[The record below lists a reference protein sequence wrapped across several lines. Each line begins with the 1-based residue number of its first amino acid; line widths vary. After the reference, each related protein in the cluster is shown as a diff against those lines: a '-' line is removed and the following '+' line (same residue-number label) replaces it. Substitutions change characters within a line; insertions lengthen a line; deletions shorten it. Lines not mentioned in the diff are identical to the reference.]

1 MPILNFTLTF
11 ISEFY
16 RNYPKL
22 AVTLALSCLT
32 LLSRF
37 LMNQR
42 SRKVFLVDFTCYK
55 PPVTQM
61 CRREVTLERVRLY
74 VNASE
79 ETLDF
84 MKKTME
90 SSGLGDSTYLPEA
103 LLREP
108 PNPCMKEA
116 RKEAEMAMFGSI
128 DTLLEKTSVQCKE
141 IGILI
146 VNCCIFNAVPS
157 LSSMIVNRYKLRE
170 DVISYNLSGMGC
182 SAGVLAI
189 GFAKQLLQVH
199 HNSYALVVST
209 ENITENCY
217 VGNDRSNILTNCF
230 FRVGGAAILLS
241 NRPSDRGS
249 SKYQLTQTVQI
260 NTASSDRSYNCIF
273 QDEDLEGHVGV
284 TINKDLLVAANKAIK
299 SNVTILGS
307 MILPV
312 SDKLL
317 CLANYTMRR
326 LNLGK
331 LKPSSP
337 DFKRAVDHLCAH
349 VGGKPVLDE
358 VERNLGFNDAYM
370 EASRMTLYRFG
381 NTSSSSVWYEL
392 AYSEAKG
399 RVQKG
404 DRVWQ
409 IQYGSGFKCSS
420 AVWRALR
427 NIDYDKTNPWSEEID
442 EFPVHPDNSDEAF
455 PFSFEP
461 SK

>member
-1 MPILNFTLTF
+1 MPILNFTLTY

-16 RNYPKL
+16 RNNPKL
-22 AVTLALSCLT
+22 AVTLAFLCLT

-55 PPVTQM
+55 PPETQM
-61 CRREVTLERVRLY
+61 CHKDVVLERVGLY
-74 VNASE
+74 ANASE

-90 SSGLGDSTYLPEA
+90 RSGLGDSTYSPEA
-103 LLREP
+103 LLRDP

-146 VNCCIFNAVPS
+146 VNCCIFNVVPS

-182 SAGVLAI
+182 SAGLVAI

-209 ENITENCY
+209 ENITENFY
-217 VGNDRSNILTNCF
+217 LGSERSKILINCL

-249 SKYQLTQTVQI
+249 SKYQLTQTVHTH
-260 NTASSDRSYNCIF
+260 TASSDRSYNCIF
-273 QDEDLEGHVGV
+273 HEEDLEGHVGV
-284 TINKDLLVAANKAIK
+284 TITKDLLAAANKAIQ
-299 SNVTILGS
+299 SNVTTLGS

-312 SDKLL
+312 SEKLL
-317 CLANYTMRR
+317 FLAKYTMRH
-326 LNLGK
+326 LKLAK
-331 LKPSSP
+331 LKPFSP
-337 DFKRAVDHLCAH
+337 DFKRAVDHFCAH

-358 VERNLGFNDAYM
+358 LERNLGFNDAYM

-409 IQYGSGFKCSS
+409 IQFGSGFKCSS

-442 EFPVHPDNSDEAF
+442 EFPVHPDNNDDAF
-455 PFSFEP
+455 PFYFE
-461 SK
+461 SS